1 MVCAEP
7 NLLRSGS
14 ASPRPHRAPAADTP
28 PSSGATMSG
37 KVWAAP
43 ERAQGSVLGASVAG
57 GGRRQTDA
65 AAEGRASEWSSE
77 PQQLPCGSLG
87 WDG

>member
-14 ASPRPHRAPAADTP
+14 ASPWPRRAPAADSL
-28 PSSGATMSG
+28 PSSRAAMSG

-43 ERAQGSVLGASVAG
+43 ERAQGSVLGASVVRG
-57 GGRRQTDA
+57 GQRQTDA
-65 AAEGRASEWSSE
+65 AAAGRASE
-77 PQQLPCGSLG
+77 G
-87 WDG
+87 